1 MFCTIINIFWFF
13 LCSAQVAVD
22 VSQQWTQPNGESL
35 LPSRWNDL
43 ELAKNKGLDNDDS
56 NGRCLGW
63 QCLRVVGQCR
73 ASRRYHDLRR
83 PRPRPRHA
91 ATVTVTAGHWHGL
104 SRSLTLRSTCRE
116 SSFSRRVGI
125 IPQRHWGEKNLNLP
139 KLKAT
144 LTVPAGDRRRSPG
157 RTVQRRPGGPGRPS
171 GKTWSFMF
179 KGQQPEIT
187 GCKQWQPWLGQHSGL
202 PSLWPVGAVRAGK
215 NWPAGLHLSKFE

>member
-1 MFCTIINIFWFF
+1 MMIQMEG
-13 LCSAQVAVD
+13 A
-22 VSQQWTQPNGESL
+22 
-35 LPSRWNDL
+35 
-43 ELAKNKGLDNDDS
+43 LDGNV
-56 NGRCLGW
+56 LGW
-63 QCLRVVGQCR
+63 LGSAGPAGGTTICAGRGPGR
-73 ASRRYHDLRR
+73 GMR
-83 PRPRPRHA
+83 PPWPWPP
-91 ATVTVTAGHWHGL
+91 VTGTPGGL

-125 IPQRHWGEKNLNLP
+125 IPQRHWEGKNLNLP
-139 KLKAT
+139 KLKAA

-202 PSLWPVGAVRAGK
+202 PSRWPVGAVRAGK
-215 NWPAGLHLSKFE
+215 NWPAGLHRSNFE

>member
-1 MFCTIINIFWFF
+1 MNVPIHTKYISIFLNTWSIHAKLHIWCCWHMFCTSINISWFF
-13 LCSAQVAVD
+13 WCAAQVAVD

-91 ATVTVTAGHWHGL
+91 ARATVTVTAGHRDWHGL

-125 IPQRHWGEKNLNLP
+125 IPQRHWEEK
-139 KLKAT
+139 T
-144 LTVPAGDRRRSPG
+144 
-157 RTVQRRPGGPGRPS
+157 
-171 GKTWSFMF
+171 
-179 KGQQPEIT
+179 
-187 GCKQWQPWLGQHSGL
+187 
-202 PSLWPVGAVRAGK
+202 
-215 NWPAGLHLSKFE
+215 